1 MTASTCP
8 PGIVNAAIEGAFGM
22 YEAVTRGTVDY
33 FTGALARRATP
44 ADIGLDVLTWI
55 QETTRS
61 KSPRWATEH
70 TVVAEWPIA
79 RLRDF
84 SSTDSVTSPRRCS
97 SLHKLGMTPASSITT
112 ATRAKS

>member
-1 MTASTCP
+1 
-8 PGIVNAAIEGAFGM
+8 M

-33 FTGALARRATP
+33 LTGTLARRATP

-70 TVVAEWPIA
+70 TVLAEWPIA

-84 SSTDSVTSPRRCS
+84 YVQFFGARP
-97 SLHKLGMTPASSITT
+97 GPPYANPAHAFESCFLEFDGG
-112 ATRAKS
+112 A